1 MGGSNPIN
9 DAVGIAGAP
18 FTNGAALALLG
29 RDVPVQN
36 SFNDIGG
43 AKNAASNAKTAAA
56 EQAAQTASLNQQ
68 LLEQPKQISPDN
80 FLATKNRLLN
90 NMRLGL
96 ASTITS
102 GAGTP
107 SPVLSAPALT
117 GAPGK
122 KTLGS

>member
-1 MGGSNPIN
+1 MGGSVGKITSPIT
-9 DAVGIAGAP
+9 DQLPEVTDP
-18 FTNGAALALLG
+18 T
-29 RDVPVQN
+29 RWMH
-36 SFNDIGG
+36 DIGG
-43 AKNAASNAKTAAA
+43 AANAASNAKTAAT
-56 EQAAQTASLNQQ
+56 EQATQAAGLQAQ
-68 LLEQPKQISPDN
+68 LLQQPKQISPDN
-80 FLATKNRLLN
+80 FLATKNRMLN